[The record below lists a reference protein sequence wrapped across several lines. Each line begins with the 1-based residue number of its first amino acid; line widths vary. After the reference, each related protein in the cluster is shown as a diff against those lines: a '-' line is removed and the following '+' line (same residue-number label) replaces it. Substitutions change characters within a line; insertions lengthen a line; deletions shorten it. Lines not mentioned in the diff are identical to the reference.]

1 MFLNLKFDFKPF
13 KFIKTGLPCSSN
25 GKESACDAGD
35 PGSIPGLGSSS
46 RVGSGNPLQYSCLK
60 NSMNRG
66 AQQATI
72 HGIAESG
79 VTENRVQTE
88 LLRTAREYSPL
99 REDSKHLNL

>member
-1 MFLNLKFDFKPF
+1 MVKNP
-13 KFIKTGLPCSSN
+13 PAN
-25 GKESACDAGD
+25 AGD
-35 PGSIPGLGSSS
+35 ARHAGSIPGLGSSS